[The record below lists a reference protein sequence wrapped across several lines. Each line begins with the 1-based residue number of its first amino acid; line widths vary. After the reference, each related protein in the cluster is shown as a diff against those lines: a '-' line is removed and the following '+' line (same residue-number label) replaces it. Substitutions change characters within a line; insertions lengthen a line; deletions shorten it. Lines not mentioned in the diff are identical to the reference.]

1 MVASA
6 FISQGYET
14 KKILAI
20 LQIPTSSWYYKSTGC
35 KPGLRA
41 STHTL
46 TLDGKLI
53 SNAEVVE
60 HIEALLQQDFVDYGY
75 IKITHWLRQKLKL
88 IINFKKVYRLMKENR
103 LLYHQHKRDRRGK
116 TFIEFRIPRPE
127 LPFEH
132 MEIDIK
138 FIWIHAAG
146 RMAYLLSILDIKTRA
161 ILGWLLQYS
170 IRKEDVIMLIQAVA
184 SWYCL
189 PIKVTIRSDNGA
201 QFEAKIVR
209 EYLCE
214 IGIQQ
219 EFSHVAT
226 PQDNGHIE
234 SYHAIIKRAVCNV
247 FEFLNLEHAWEII
260 YRFVEFYNL
269 ERLHSGIG
277 YNSPNNYF
285 FQLGVSLPAHP
296 LDGVYFVPENRKIYL
311 FQFVESDSKK

>member
-1 MVASA
+1 MVAST
-6 FISQGYET
+6 FISQGYEI

-20 LQIPTSSWYYKSTGC
+20 LQIPTSSWYYKSTER
-35 KPGLRA
+35 KSGLRA
-41 STHTL
+41 SSHTS

-53 SNAEVVE
+53 SNIEVVE
-60 HIEALLQQDFVDYGY
+60 HIEVLLQQDFVDYGY
-75 IKITHWLRQKLKL
+75 IKVTHWLRQKLRL

-103 LLYHQHKRDRRGK
+103 LLYHQHKRDRKGK
-116 TFIEFRIPRPE
+116 SFIEFRVPKPE

-170 IRKEDVIMLIQAVA
+170 IKKDDVVALIQAVA

-209 EYLCE
+209 EHLYE

-234 SYHAIIKRAVCNV
+234 SYHAIIKKAVCNA
-247 FEFLNLEHAWEII
+247 FEFLHLEHAWQII

-277 YNSPNNYF
+277 YNSPNNYL
-285 FQLGVSLPAHP
+285 FQLGIQLPAHP
-296 LDGVYFVPENRKIYL
+296 LNGTYFIPKNRKIYL
-311 FQFVESDSKK
+311 FQFVESDSKL